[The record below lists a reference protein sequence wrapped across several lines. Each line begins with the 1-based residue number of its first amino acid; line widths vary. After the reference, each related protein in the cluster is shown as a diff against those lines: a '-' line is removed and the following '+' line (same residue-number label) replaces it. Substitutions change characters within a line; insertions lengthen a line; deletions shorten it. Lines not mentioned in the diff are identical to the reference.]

1 MLRSRDFAL
10 RVARCPFCGPTIVV
24 RLRDEELGVRCVRCG
39 ASPVHWAIGI
49 ALSKHVPNLKFAEA
63 CELSSRGPLTMY
75 LKSHA
80 RCVALSEFFPDV
92 SPGTEHNRV
101 RCEDVQRLSYP
112 NESFDVVTHTEVL
125 EHVPDDA
132 NAFAEMRRVLRP
144 NGTLLFT
151 VPLSGAATLER
162 ARLRDGAIEHLRP
175 PVYHHDPLKSES
187 ILAFRD
193 YGRDIVERLL
203 AAGFAEA
210 WIGEPTTRLFG
221 FGRAVIGARR

>member
-1 MLRSRDFAL
+1 MLRMRDFAL
-10 RVARCPFCGPTIVV
+10 RTARCPFCGPTIVV
-24 RLRDEELGVRCVRCG
+24 RLRNEELGVRCVRCG
-39 ASPVHWAIGI
+39 ASPVHWAIGM
-49 ALSKHVPNLKFAEA
+49 ALSKYASNLKTAHV
-63 CELSSRGPLTMY
+63 CELSSRGPLAMY
-75 LKSHA
+75 LKSRA
-80 RCVALSEFFPDV
+80 RSVALSEFFPNV
-92 SPGTEHNRV
+92 PPGTERNGI
-101 RCEDVQRLSYP
+101 RCEDVRRLSYAD
-112 NESFDVVTHTEVL
+112 ETFDIVTHTEVL

-132 NAFAEMRRVLRP
+132 KAFAEMHRVLRP

-162 ARLRDGAIEHLRP
+162 AQFRNAAIEHLQP

-203 AAGFAEA
+203 AAGFANA
-210 WIGEPTTRLFG
+210 WIDEPTTRLFG